1 MKTTR
6 TAQQVLAANCQ
17 RLRADL
23 SQADVVARA
32 ARHGFKIDQR
42 TVSRL
47 ENPESANST
56 LKTIEAVAAALGVMP
71 WQLLCLNP
79 AVDVCGVENEKTKQ
93 IVEICRGLNE
103 DGVTAL
109 LFQAEFCQATD
120 KYKAV
125 KSKLRKFL
133 I

>member
-71 WQLLCLNP
+71 WQLLCLDP
-79 AVDVCGVENEKTKQ
+79 AAGVCVENEKTKQ

-120 KYKAV
+120 KYKAAQ
-125 KSKLRKFL
+125 SKLRKFL